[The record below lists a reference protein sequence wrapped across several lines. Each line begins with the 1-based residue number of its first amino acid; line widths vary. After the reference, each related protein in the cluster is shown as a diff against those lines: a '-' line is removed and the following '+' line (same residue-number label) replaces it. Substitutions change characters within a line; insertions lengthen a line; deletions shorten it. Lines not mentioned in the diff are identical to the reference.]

1 MLKTYMKRTLAH
13 GVLETSLVL
22 IKSDVGEKTATT
34 KTTTTTTHIDQE
46 KHQRTT
52 YDKRTKATTN
62 LLTSSFHSIG

>member
-34 KTTTTTTHIDQE
+34 KTTTTHIDQE